1 MIHPFNNSCT
11 AAQLMKKPPQALAGI
26 ACGGTGHAVHT

>member
-26 ACGGTGHAVHT
+26 PAAA